1 MVVSDVEP
9 VLEKIC
15 DDSSVDA
22 YATAKRLSDLA
33 AKPDTSA
40 RYPST
45 ALAKRLRLVARL
57 IKSEFGTRVF
67 YAVQSGYDT
76 HAAQLVAH
84 SRRWAICL
92 AQSTHSL
99 KTFSLPNSM
108 IELQSSA
115 SANSV
120 AASKKTLRWAP
131 TTVALAQSFSPD
143 PKLAWTS

>member
-9 VLEKIC
+9 VLEKIW

-22 YATAKRLSDLA
+22 YATAKRLSNLA
-33 AKPDTSA
+33 AKPDTGA
-40 RYPST
+40 GYPST

-84 SRRWAICL
+84 SRMLGDLSNAVYAFL
-92 AQSTHSL
+92 EDL
-99 KTFSLPNSM
+99 L
-108 IELQSSA
+108 
-115 SANSV
+115 
-120 AASKKTLRWAP
+120 ASKLDVRVTILC
-131 TTVALAQSFSPD
+131 FSEFGRRVEKKRFAGHRPR
-143 PKLAWTS
+143 